1 MIKKHTAKELDVRC
15 MRDEY
20 AERVRQLVDKK
31 RKQGKDVVEA
41 ERDAEEREA
50 TPEVDLLETIRR
62 SLQHGNGARSNGRRR
77 KRSDSDWQDKSKDE
91 LYKRA
96 KKLDIPDR
104 SKLNKQ
110 ELIREISRAKS

>member
-1 MIKKHTAKELDVRC
+1 